1 MGRMR
6 TSTRNTRLRVQL
18 EAERSELLE
27 ALSRYE
33 ENGRPNIGLGNHM
46 ADDGTEA
53 FEQAASLALR
63 RNQER
68 MLRRV
73 ENALAHMESGTYGH
87 CDRCGEKIDYARL
100 EAIPYATLCMNCKPR
115 VER

>member
-1 MGRMR
+1 MR
-6 TSTRNTRLRVQL
+6 TSRKDARLQAQL
-18 EAERSELLE
+18 EAERTDLTE

-33 ENGRPNIGLGNHM
+33 ENGYPNIGLGNHM

-68 MLRRV
+68 MLEQV
-73 ENALAHMESGTYGH
+73 QKALARLESGHYGQ
-87 CDRCGEKIDYARL
+87 CERCGEAIDYARL
-100 EAIPYATLCMNCKPR
+100 QAIPYATLCIECQPR
-115 VER
+115 SER

>member
-1 MGRMR
+1 MR
-6 TSTRNTRLRVQL
+6 TSLRNTELRAQL
-18 EAERSELLE
+18 ETEMDELQE

-33 ENGRPNIGLGNHM
+33 ENARPNIGLGNHM

-68 MLRRV
+68 MLVRV
-73 ENALAHMESGTYGH
+73 QHALAHMDSGTYGR
-87 CDRCGEKIDYARL
+87 CERCGEKIDYARL
-100 EAIPYATLCMNCKPR
+100 EAIPYAALCMSCKPR

>member
-1 MGRMR
+1 MSRR
-6 TSTRNTRLRVQL
+6 DARLRVQL
-18 EAERSELLE
+18 ETERDELRE
-27 ALSRYE
+27 ALSRHE

-68 MLRRV
+68 MLERMER
-73 ENALAHMESGTYGH
+73 ALARMEAGAFGR
-87 CDRCGEKIDYARL
+87 CERCGERIDYARL
-100 EAIPYATLCMNCKPR
+100 EAIPYASLCIDCQPR
-115 VER
+115 AER

>member
-1 MGRMR
+1 MMVR
-6 TSTRNTRLRVQL
+6 TSRKDARLLVQL
-18 EAERSELLE
+18 ETERDELRD

-33 ENGRPNIGLGNHM
+33 KNGRPNIGLGNHM

-68 MLRRV
+68 MLERV
-73 ENALAHMESGTYGH
+73 ESALFRMRTGNYGL
-87 CDRCGEKIDYARL
+87 CECCSRRIDYARL
-100 EAIPYATLCMNCKPR
+100 EAIPYANLCIDCQPR
-115 VER
+115 AER

>member
-1 MGRMR
+1 MR
-6 TSTRNTRLRVQL
+6 TSLKDTQLRVQL
-18 EAERSELLE
+18 ETEKGALLE

-33 ENGRPNIGLGNHM
+33 ENEHPNIGLGNHM
-46 ADDGTEA
+46 ADDGTAA

-68 MLRRV
+68 MLDKV
-73 ENALAHMESGTYGH
+73 EHALTHMDSGTYGL
-87 CDRCGEKIDYARL
+87 CERCGERIDYARL
-100 EAIPYATLCMNCKPR
+100 EAIPYATRCMSCKPR